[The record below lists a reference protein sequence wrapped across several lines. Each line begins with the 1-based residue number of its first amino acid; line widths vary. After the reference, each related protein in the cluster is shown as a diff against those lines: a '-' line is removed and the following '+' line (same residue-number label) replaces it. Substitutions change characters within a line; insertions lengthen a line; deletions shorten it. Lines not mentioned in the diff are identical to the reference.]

1 MADDLPAG
9 NDGWHRLGWHRKLD
23 GGDMIKPEV
32 ICPMVVALM
41 YGITSVSHLIKG
53 DPANGVMWI
62 CWAGGNAAMVWVC
75 CSK

>member
-1 MADDLPAG
+1 
-9 NDGWHRLGWHRKLD
+9 
-23 GGDMIKPEV
+23 MIKPEV